1 MNREDI
7 VFWNVDTQYDF
18 VNPKGSLYVKGAEM
32 LIPLWEEILSF
43 VRTHDIRLVSTKDHH
58 FLDSEEISDT
68 PNFVTS
74 FPPHCIAYEEGEKS
88 VLSMIDGHG
97 ACIVWD
103 SVLSEED
110 LLRIY
115 DSERTMVLL
124 KDKFNFEIGNPNSKN
139 LLSHFKEKKIYLFG
153 VAENVCVS
161 EAAMALASNGFSVT
175 VIVDAVKGIPG
186 LETPYDRWKALGI
199 RKRMWNEVKKE
210 LG

>member
-1 MNREDI
+1 MNRDDI

-18 VNPKGSLYVKGAEM
+18 VDPRGSLYVKDAQM
-32 LIPLWEEILSF
+32 LIPLWEEILAF
-43 VRTHDIRLVSTKDHH
+43 VRANDIRLVSTKDHH

-74 FPPHCIAYEEGEKS
+74 FPPHCIAYEDGEKS
-88 VLSMIDGHG
+88 VLSMIDDQG
-97 ACIVWD
+97 ACVVWD
-103 SVLSEED
+103 SVLSEEE

-115 DSERTMVLL
+115 DSERSLVLL

-139 LLSHFKEKKIYLFG
+139 LLSHFKEREVYVFG

-175 VIVDAVKGIPG
+175 VITDAVKGIPG
-186 LETPYDRWKALGI
+186 LETPYDRWEALGI
-199 RKRMWNEVKKE
+199 RKMSWSDIKKE
-210 LG
+210 LR